1 MQWGIDVITT
11 IVLLFLI
18 FVGTLYL
25 ETKLTA
31 FFQFEVIVVI
41 LGIIG
46 AIILLFGEATK
57 KRWTW
62 PFSSI
67 YHSLALGNLALLFV
81 WTNSYGVALIS
92 ILIALAA
99 LLRSFAKIDEQEWE
113 AQLEK
118 EGNFNVETYDNDK
131 KAYANRPEYEPVIH
145 ADAVIAPK
153 KKTTRKRSTRKKATR
168 RKAAKKTSRKKSR
181 KRRR

>member
-1 MQWGIDVITT
+1 VITT

-25 ETKLTA
+25 ETKLTV

-46 AIILLFGEATK
+46 AIILLVGEGTK

-81 WTNSYGVALIS
+81 WTNSYGIALIS
-92 ILIALAA
+92 ILIVLVA

-118 EGNFNVETYDNDK
+118 EGNFNVETYDNDN
-131 KAYANRPEYEPVIH
+131 KAYTNLPEYEPVIH

-153 KKTTRKRSTRKKATR
+153 KNKKKIT
-168 RKAAKKTSRKKSR
+168 KKNNKKKSS
-181 KRRR
+181 KKKSSKEDF

>member
-46 AIILLFGEATK
+46 AIILLVGEGTK

-81 WTNSYGVALIS
+81 WTNSYGIALIS
-92 ILIALAA
+92 ILIALVA

-118 EGNFNVETYDNDK
+118 EGNFNVETYDNDN
-131 KAYANRPEYEPVIH
+131 KAYTNMPEYEPVIH

-153 KKTTRKRSTRKKATR
+153 KTRKRSRRKSTRKKAAKKTR
-168 RKAAKKTSRKKSR
+168 KKTSRR
-181 KRRR
+181 KRSRR